1 MRGTVRRVIVSFLRP
16 VAIKARMDVLA
27 GDESFSLFCRRI
39 VSPALR
45 AIADHWLAARGDK
58 RLPSWSD
65 LSPSAIAPHFTKI
78 WAFKYD
84 RGNDEFYARLA
95 GNRIMVGFG
104 RSFRGT
110 PLKDLHPADIYE
122 KCHANQKRL
131 VTEPAVY
138 RGTGKLFKAGGQIV
152 SGERIALPL
161 ASDGCHGDGTLGASE
176 YDYKVLGPLKVELIH
191 DGEEWY
197 PL

>member
-1 MRGTVRRVIVSFLRP
+1 
-16 VAIKARMDVLA
+16 MDA
-27 GDESFSLFCRRI
+27 PMDDPSFSLFCGRI

-45 AIADHWLAARGDK
+45 AIACHWQAAKGNK

-65 LSPSAIAPHFTKI
+65 LSPSAMAPHFTKI

-84 RGNDEFYARLA
+84 RATDEFYARLA

-104 RSFRGT
+104 QSFRGT
-110 PLKDLHPADIYE
+110 PLKDLHRPDIYE

-131 VTEPAVY
+131 VTEPALY
-138 RGTGKLFKAGGQIV
+138 RGTGKLFKTADQIV

-161 ASDGCHGDGTLGASE
+161 ASDGHNGDETLGASE
-176 YDYKVLGPLKVELIH
+176 YDYKVLGLIQVEIIH
-191 DGEEWY
+191 DREEWY